1 MGSGAGKHKYEAKDP
16 GVAKTVHVEPKD
28 ETAPK
33 FMRSLSPLPE
43 EPMLLCADVG
53 GTNTRLHLFKVPDT
67 TTAIVPDSCMVY
79 QAKYSN
85 VQYDSFTEVAMEFLD
100 AAKRN
105 TKGLGLSAPY
115 LGCFAV
121 AGVVVDNKCN
131 LVNLGWKMDGN
142 QIAKDLGMK
151 VVYLMNDF
159 EAQGYGILT
168 LEPQKDCDVL
178 QDAPLLPGAPIAL
191 LGAGTGLGEAF
202 MTTGENGDYEVWPSE
217 GGHKEFAPRQEGSQN
232 LQSEMMKYLQIRF
245 SAKSRISVE
254 RIVSGRGIANIYQFM
269 AWKFPDKI
277 NKEIHLLFSNGARKD
292 GTVGPV
298 HDPAV
303 IVEAARSGS
312 CELCLKTMD
321 LFTGAYGS
329 EAGVMALK
337 FMPFGGLF
345 VTGGVSAKTRDFILG
360 EKGTP
365 HNFMDSFNDKGRVST
380 MLKRVPV
387 FLVRGE
393 DMGERGVKLKAMR
406 MFAEALQRRMA
417 SKGRQQYC

>member
-1 MGSGAGKHKYEAKDP
+1 MGSGAGKHKYEEKTES
-16 GVAKTVHVEPKD
+16 KTVIVEPKPVQ
-28 ETAPK
+28 EEAAPPK
-33 FMRSLSPLPE
+33 FMRSLSPMPA

-53 GTNTRLHLFKVPDT
+53 GTNTRLHLFRVPET
-67 TTAIVPDSCMVY
+67 YTALVPPECMVY

-85 VQYDSFTEVAMEFLD
+85 VQYDSFTEVAQDFLKK
-100 AAKRN
+100 AAHSISV
-105 TKGLGLSAPY
+105 GLGMPPPY

-131 LVNLGWKMDGN
+131 LVNLGWKLDGN
-142 QIAKDLGMK
+142 QIAEDLGMRE
-151 VVYLMNDF
+151 VYLMNDF

-168 LEPQKDCDVL
+168 LDHKTECDVL
-178 QDAPLLPGAPIAL
+178 QEAPVVPGAPIAL

-217 GGHKEFAPRQEGSQN
+217 GGHKEFAPRQEGSTN
-232 LQSEMMKYLQIRF
+232 LQTEMMQYLQIRF

-269 AWKFPDKI
+269 AWKFPDKLK
-277 NKEIHLLFSNGARKD
+277 KEVHSRFVKNGQ
-292 GTVGPV
+292 
-298 HDPAV
+298 DPAV
-303 IVEAARSGS
+303 IVEAARSGES
-312 CELCLKTMD
+312 ELSLKTMD
-321 LFTGAYGS
+321 LFVGAYGS

-337 FMPFGGLF
+337 LMPFGGLY

-365 HNFMDSFNDKGRVST
+365 HTFMDAFLDKGRVST
-380 MLKRVPV
+380 MLTRVPV
-387 FLVRGE
+387 FLCRGE

-406 MFAEALQRRMA
+406 MFAEALQRRQQ
-417 SKGRQQYC
+417 SKGRQQYIG